1 MHTGGGGPCA
11 AACAPARLA
20 NFWGPEPVWP
30 KPDDTGL
37 ASLAAHAVP
46 LPRAPMMHATWL
58 AWGVC
63 AIVAAST
70 VSAGI
75 PSCAAYVGPHS
86 ASNAAELHIAT
97 WNMRW
102 FFDGHD
108 DPSYVDPPAWRIHAM
123 AREIVHALG
132 AGTEPALLAVQ
143 EVESC
148 EVLHNLTRV
157 VNQHSAAPFSVQLVP
172 GTDTATRQQVAL
184 LSRGLAPGNLT
195 RSEGRHGLPVPGGAC
210 GNTASL
216 SSSTGVSKHF
226 MSLVQLPPAW
236 QPAQHV
242 LLVGVHLL
250 SKPNDPVACAKRE
263 GQALALLAAVN
274 STLAQLEQR
283 LGRRP
288 YVVVLGDFNDLDGG
302 DSLSHAGVP
311 PNSRVLHFVK
321 SQLGLQSVATG
332 TTQANRWSI
341 GGAQDTSYLGVA
353 LDHVLVDARL
363 REHVQA
369 LEYRRTPQVWQNVTD
384 HAMLAVQLTAAG
396 GQSVLPNL
404 APTPAPSSA
413 AAASPTASAQPSS
426 SGSQDQ
432 VGAQG
437 EASGQ
442 LAWGAGAALMVA
454 ACFAGVALAAGIAR
468 RHAIARAA
476 SSCVPGNSRGTWN
489 PLYKGSEH

>member
-1 MHTGGGGPCA
+1 MHTA
-11 AACAPARLA
+11 
-20 NFWGPEPVWP
+20 
-30 KPDDTGL
+30 
-37 ASLAAHAVP
+37 
-46 LPRAPMMHATWL
+46 WL
-58 AWGVC
+58 VLCVC
-63 AIVAAST
+63 TAIAAST

-75 PSCAAYVGPHS
+75 PSCAAYVGPHTP
-86 ASNAAELHIAT
+86 SNAAVLHIAT

-123 AREIVHALG
+123 AHEIVHALG

-195 RSEGRHGLPVPGGAC
+195 RSEDRYTLPVPGGAC

-226 MSLVQLPPAW
+226 MSLVPLPSAW
-236 QPAQHV
+236 LPVQHV

-263 GQALALLAAVN
+263 GQALALLTAVN
-274 STLAQLEQR
+274 NTLAALEQG
-283 LGRRP
+283 LGQRP

-321 SQLGLQSVATG
+321 TQLGLHSVATG

-369 LEYRRTPQVWQNVTD
+369 LEYRRTPRVWQNVTD

-413 AAASPTASAQPSS
+413 AAASPTASTPPSDG
-426 SGSQDQ
+426 GSQHQ
-432 VGAQG
+432 QPGQG
-437 EASGQ
+437 EGSSGQ
-442 LAWGAGAALMVA
+442 LAWGTGAALMAA

-468 RHAIARAA
+468 RHAIAQAA
-476 SSCVPGNSRGTWN
+476 RSCVPGNSRGTWN
-489 PLYKGSEH
+489 PLYKGTER